1 MGMTGRV
8 ASYLCYL
15 LIFITSGSGGADTR
29 REFKVIYS
37 DATGIQPDRD
47 YTDLISLSAYRD
59 LGIQFLVEFKFCVL
73 RFMYTILYTTWA
85 LLLVYKINN
94 ISSL

>member
-47 YTDLISLSAYRD
+47 YMDLISLSAYRD
-59 LGIQFLVEFKFCVL
+59 LGIQFLVEFKFCAEIYVHNTVHYL
-73 RFMYTILYTTWA
+73 GSL
-85 LLLVYKINN
+85 
-94 ISSL
+94 ISI